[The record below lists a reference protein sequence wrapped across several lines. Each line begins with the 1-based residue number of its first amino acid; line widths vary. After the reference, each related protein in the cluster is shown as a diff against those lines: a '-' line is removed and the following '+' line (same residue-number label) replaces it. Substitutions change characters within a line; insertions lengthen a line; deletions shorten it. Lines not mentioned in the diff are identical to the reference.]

1 MGFAGGAPF
10 PTGALPHLQSPAGV
24 DGVDDGDSDNLFCGG
39 VRFKCYTLHLSSTE
53 LNIQCVPKISCSQNF
68 EDSAGKSNFWAKVV
82 QIGLN
87 MSRNLVSQ
95 HHSQN
100 YVGSLFG
107 TSYTW
112 QPVLM
117 NANHNTN
124 RDFDFPD
131 DEPASTNSKL
141 PKTTDAVDNME
152 RSTGMDSW
160 TLEFRKDSFGIV
172 VRKT

>member
-1 MGFAGGAPF
+1 MMGFAGGAPL

-24 DGVDDGDSDNLFCGG
+24 DGVDDGDSDDLFCGG

-100 YVGSLFG
+100 YVGNTTPIVILIFQMMN
-107 TSYTW
+107 
-112 QPVLM
+112 QPPPT
-117 NANHNTN
+117 ANYP
-124 RDFDFPD
+124 RQQ
-131 DEPASTNSKL
+131 
-141 PKTTDAVDNME
+141 MQ
-152 RSTGMDSW
+152 
-160 TLEFRKDSFGIV
+160 
-172 VRKT
+172 

>member
-1 MGFAGGAPF
+1 MLGDQIFGPK
-10 PTGALPHLQSPAGV
+10 SP
-24 DGVDDGDSDNLFCGG
+24 
-39 VRFKCYTLHLSSTE
+39 
-53 LNIQCVPKISCSQNF
+53 
-68 EDSAGKSNFWAKVV
+68 KVV
-82 QIGLN
+82 QICRKWLFARVVQVN
-87 MSRNLVSQ
+87 MDGVHMSKNLVSQ

-107 TSYTW
+107 TSCTW

-160 TLEFRKDSFGIV
+160 TPEFRKEGFGIV